1 MVWTYCLCEKVF
13 PRYKLVLRDLLSLI
27 CRLFEDN
34 VFLNI
39 PEFPLSP
46 RIKPSTGLHWSIYTQ
61 PDRCTAQSPLWIAT
75 PGQIGLSTG
84 DGDWSPNLAEP
95 IGLDWSLHRWIATT
109 RWRLSKIEIR
119 FTILYFRNR
128 MNNNQLTYISLSPPF
143 SPLSLSPSHT
153 HTHTLHTCLDIL

>member
-1 MVWTYCLCEKVF
+1 MTPW
-13 PRYKLVLRDLLSLI
+13 LI
-27 CRLFEDN
+27 ITSS
-34 VFLNI
+34 V
-39 PEFPLSP
+39 P
-46 RIKPSTGLHWSIYTQ
+46 Q

-75 PGQIGLSTG
+75 PGQIGLRTG

-128 MNNNQLTYISLSPPF
+128 MNNNQLTYISLSPPL
-143 SPLSLSPSHT
+143 SPLPLSLSPSHT
-153 HTHTLHTCLDIL
+153 HTHTYTHIAYLSRHTFAGKSINWVLQFLVLLFLDCEDYNLLLFSKSPSAWW